1 MKQLVFRILH
11 INTKGLV
18 MLQDGTQR
26 YFIYQEEEPS
36 HHFQPD
42 TTSKAELQTWCNPP
56 TPPIV
61 GFLTISDVC
70 ATKLVKIVIRT
81 TPPVKKS

>member
-1 MKQLVFRILH
+1 MKYPLLPPRRKPFL
-11 INTKGLV
+11 
-18 MLQDGTQR
+18 LQDGTQR
-26 YFIYQEEEPS
+26 CFIYQEEEPS

-56 TPPIV
+56 ASPIA

-70 ATKLVKIVIRT
+70 VTKLLKIVIALYPRQ
-81 TPPVKKS
+81 KELI

>member
-1 MKQLVFRILH
+1 MQLQM
-11 INTKGLV
+11 

-42 TTSKAELQTWCNPP
+42 TTSKAEEQTWLNPP
-56 TPPIV
+56 TPPNVGLGYQRCLRYKESKNSYALHPRKKNQHNKFVIV
-61 GFLTISDVC
+61 V
-70 ATKLVKIVIRT
+70 
-81 TPPVKKS
+81 

>member
-11 INTKGLV
+11 INAKGQM

-56 TPPIV
+56 APPIAV
-61 GFLTISDVC
+61 F
-70 ATKLVKIVIRT
+70 
-81 TPPVKKS
+81 